1 MRRPYSYSA
10 CYALPW
16 KTLVLWMVISA
27 LTAGLTAGS
36 ALAQQSNIDF
46 GVIHERVPV
55 AVSSGARQSVAVKNL
70 LGSESISVDPKDEI
84 WIVSAHQVCKL
95 GCLKA
100 RCNKQ
105 TSPIE
110 FETKRLACNQ
120 WQTQEL
126 SDLAY
131 CHQSDLGHVTIM
143 LVHGNNTNEDWAL
156 TRGMQFY
163 DRIFGQCPDGRVP
176 VRLVILAWESEKVL
190 PRPCP
195 DYKLKSARA
204 VALGASMAALL
215 NDLGGDRPVLVG
227 YSLGA
232 QVVLSTLTEM
242 AASENVESC
251 KSRPQFHVAVIAP
264 ALEAGFACG
273 DLAKIGCNPL
283 IDDAQIFVNR
293 RDRVVKSAQVLN
305 RKRCEDR
312 SAEPSLIGMA
322 DMGQLDS
329 NRFRLHDVTRE
340 VRNRHSLINY
350 IQSTKLRQQIR
361 RVIANAAAEHL
372 SPLVEVNGE
381 QAAEEIASSELSP
394 SSGSATDGP
403 ATPVQR

>member
-1 MRRPYSYSA
+1 MF
-10 CYALPW
+10 
-16 KTLVLWMVISA
+16 ISA
-27 LTAGLTAGS
+27 LSAGLTAGS
-36 ALAQQSNIDF
+36 VLAQQDSIDF

-70 LGSESISVDPKDEI
+70 LGSETISVDPQDEI
-84 WIVSAHQVCKL
+84 WIVSAHQVCKP
-95 GCLKA
+95 GVLKA

-105 TSPIE
+105 SSPIE

-120 WQTQEL
+120 WQPQGL

-131 CHQSDLGHVTIM
+131 CHQSDLGHVTII

-163 DRIFGQCPDGRVP
+163 DRIFGQFPDGRTP

-204 VALGASMAALL
+204 VALGASVGAML
-215 NDLGGDRPVLVG
+215 DQLGGDRPVLVG

-232 QVVLSTLTEM
+232 QVVLSTLAQM
-242 AASENVESC
+242 AATESQASC
-251 KSRPQFHVAVIAP
+251 ECPSGFHVAIIAP
-264 ALEAGFACG
+264 ALEADFACH
-273 DLAKIGCNPL
+273 DLVTINSNPL

-293 RDRVVKSAQVLN
+293 RDRLVKSAQALN
-305 RKRCEDR
+305 RKRCDDR
-312 SAEPSLIGMA
+312 SAEPSLIRMA

-340 VRNRHSLINY
+340 VRNGHSLINY
-350 IQSTKLRQQIR
+350 IQSETLRNRIR
-361 RVIANAAAEHL
+361 CVIASAAAEHL
-372 SPLVEVNGE
+372 SHAAGVERTHTAEGVDAT
-381 QAAEEIASSELSP
+381 AAASIFNAVPESV
-394 SSGSATDGP
+394 ANIP
-403 ATPVQR
+403 ATAIQQ